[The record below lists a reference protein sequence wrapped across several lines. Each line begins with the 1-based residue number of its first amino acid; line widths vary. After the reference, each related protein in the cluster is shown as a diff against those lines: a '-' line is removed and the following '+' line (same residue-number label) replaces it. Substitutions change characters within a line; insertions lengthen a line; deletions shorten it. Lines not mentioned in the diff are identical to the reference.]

1 MKRFYLLLVAAV
13 LFAALPA
20 NALLVDTSPTPLQE
34 ASTDVVLTYNAAS
47 PLGNGAL
54 KNLTPSIDVYAHIGV
69 ITSKSTGTSDWKYV
83 VTPWPESGNSQT
95 ANTEKNR
102 LKFVSPNKYTL
113 SIGDIRTYFGIKDA
127 SETVKYIAV
136 VFRTADGS
144 KQGKTANGSD
154 ILIPVLEQGFQIDF
168 TCDSQTVSYTHL
180 TLPTKA

>member
-83 VTPWPESGNSQT
+83 VTPARPPIPKRTVLNSYRQT
-95 ANTEKNR
+95 NTPCR
-102 LKFVSPNKYTL
+102 
-113 SIGDIRTYFGIKDA
+113 
-127 SETVKYIAV
+127 
-136 VFRTADGS
+136 
-144 KQGKTANGSD
+144 
-154 ILIPVLEQGFQIDF
+154 
-168 TCDSQTVSYTHL
+168 
-180 TLPTKA
+180 

>member
-95 ANTEKNR
+95 ANTDKNR
-102 LKFVSPNKYTL
+102 LKFVSPNRYTL

-136 VFRTADGS
+136 VFRTA
-144 KQGKTANGSD
+144 TARNKARQPTAPTYSFPCSSRASRL
-154 ILIPVLEQGFQIDF
+154 ILPA
-168 TCDSQTVSYTHL
+168 T
-180 TLPTKA
+180 PRNW